1 MLQPVILAGGSGTRL
16 WPLSRQLYPKQFL
29 PLTGDKTMLEL
40 TVGRLAGLDC
50 APPIIVCN
58 EDHRFIAAEQLR
70 LANMAHNGII
80 LEPCG
85 RNTAPAICL
94 AALLAREINPDSTL
108 LILPADHHMGRP
120 EAFTAAIG
128 NASQA
133 ALDGALL
140 TFGITP
146 DHAASGYGY
155 IKAQLKQNNATPQ
168 KISQFVEKPS
178 KEVAQQYL
186 DSGEYVW
193 NSGIFMFG
201 SNTFLQELQSLRP
214 DIHSCC
220 EKAWNGKTNDIDFL
234 RPDRQA
240 FEACPAESI
249 DYAVMEKTDNAM
261 VMPMDPQWND
271 LGSWSAL
278 LDLLP
283 KNGDGNVQ
291 VGDVIGLNSTN
302 NYIHAEHKLVGT
314 LGVKDLVI
322 VDTKDALLVAH
333 KDDVEDV
340 KQLVEILKKQQRS
353 EYIHHRE
360 VYRPWGKYDSM
371 DQGQRFQVKRI
382 TVKPKAKLSVQMHHH
397 RAEHWVV
404 VSGTAK
410 VTIDNVEKLI
420 SENESAY
427 IPIGAVHALENPGK
441 IPIEL
446 IEIQSG
452 SYLGEDDIVRF
463 EDLYGRAKGFL
474 AEVCSDNA

>member
-29 PLTGDKTMLEL
+29 PLTGDRTMLEL
-40 TVGRLAGLDC
+40 TVDRLAGLDC

-58 EDHRFIAAEQLR
+58 EEHRFIAAEQLR
-70 LANMAHNGII
+70 LSSIPHSGII
-80 LEPCG
+80 LEPSG

-94 AALLAREINPDSTL
+94 AALLAQEINPQATL
-108 LILPADHHMGRP
+108 LVLPADHHMGEP
-120 EAFTAAIG
+120 EAFIEAITR
-128 NASQA
+128 ASKA
-133 ALDGALL
+133 ALGGALL

-146 DHAASGYGY
+146 DHAATGYGY
-155 IKAQLKQNNATPQ
+155 IKAQRGDSGKDSPEPKN
-168 KISQFVEKPS
+168 ISQFVEKPS
-178 KEVAQQYL
+178 RDVARQYL
-186 DSGEYVW
+186 ESGDYLW
-193 NSGIFMFG
+193 NSGIFMFQ
-201 SNTFLQELQSLRP
+201 STAFLSELQLLRE

-220 EKAWNGKTNDIDFL
+220 EKAWNEKTTDMDFL
-234 RPDRQA
+234 RPDKSI
-240 FEACPAESI
+240 FESCPAESI
-249 DYAVMEKTDNAM
+249 DYAVMETTSNAM
-261 VMPMDPQWND
+261 VMPMDPNWND

-283 KNGDGNVQ
+283 KNDAGNVQ
-291 VGDVIGLNSTN
+291 VGDVISLKSNN
-302 NYIHAEHKLVGT
+302 NYIHAEHKLVST

-333 KDDVEDV
+333 KNDVEDV
-340 KQLVEILKKQQRS
+340 KQLVEILKEQQRS

-410 VTIDNVEKLI
+410 VTIDSVEKLI
-420 SENESAY
+420 SENESVY

-452 SYLGEDDIVRF
+452 TYLGEDDIVRF
-463 EDLYGRAKGFL
+463 EDLYGR
-474 AEVCSDNA
+474 V